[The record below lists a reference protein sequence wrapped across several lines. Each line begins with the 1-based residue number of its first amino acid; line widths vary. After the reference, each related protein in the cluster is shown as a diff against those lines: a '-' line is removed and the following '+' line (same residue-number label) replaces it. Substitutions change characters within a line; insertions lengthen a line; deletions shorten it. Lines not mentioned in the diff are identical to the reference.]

1 MDKTYDYLIVGAG
14 IYGATFACMAHRQG
28 KKCLVIDKR
37 NHFGGNIY
45 CENIE
50 GINVHKY
57 GAHIFHTSNKKVW
70 DFANSIVEFNRYTN
84 SPIANYK
91 GKQYNLPFN
100 MNTFY
105 QMWGVLT
112 PAEAQAKIEE
122 QRQEALERMK
132 ADGVT
137 EPRNLE
143 EQAQLLIGKDIYEI
157 LIKGYTEKQWGRKCS
172 ELPAFIIKRL
182 PVRFVHDNNYF
193 NDRFQGIPMGGF
205 NKLIDGLLEGVE
217 VKLNT
222 DFFDD
227 RQHWESVADKIL
239 YTGKLDEYFDYKMGK
254 LEYRTVRFEEEILD
268 MPNYQGNAV
277 MNFTDAEVPYTRIIE
292 HKHFEMF
299 GDDVYKCPK
308 TVISR
313 EYSSEWKDGMEP
325 FYSVNDERN
334 MALYS
339 QYKELADQDSSL
351 ILGGH
356 LAEYK
361 YYDIAPIME
370 KVMGLFE

>member
-1 MDKTYDYLIVGAG
+1 
-14 IYGATFACMAHRQG
+14 
-28 KKCLVIDKR
+28 
-37 NHFGGNIY
+37 
-45 CENIE
+45 
-50 GINVHKY
+50 
-57 GAHIFHTSNKKVW
+57 
-70 DFANSIVEFNRYTN
+70 
-84 SPIANYK
+84 
-91 GKQYNLPFN
+91 

-193 NDRFQGIPMGGF
+193 NDRFQGIPIGGF

-217 VKLNT
+217 VKLNA

-227 RQHWESVADKIL
+227 RQHWESIADKIL
-239 YTGKLDEYFDYKMGK
+239 YTGKLDEYYDYKLGK

-268 MPNYQGNAV
+268 MPNFQGNAV

-299 GDDVYKCPK
+299 GDEVYKCPK

-334 MALYS
+334 MSLYQ
-339 QYKELADQDSSL
+339 QYKELADQEPSL

-361 YYDIAPIME
+361 YYDMAPIME